1 MERYLTS
8 VSRST
13 ARRNSMDRQ
22 THYLALKPVLFLS
35 TPAATLTVP
44 SHMQQ
49 NSKPPLP
56 NLTTKNQTPVPKE
69 ISRKSS
75 IVAPV
80 TPPTP
85 VVVEPTPTPQRR
97 ASLSKPRSKSVC
109 FNEIQVEHQP
119 FKSVTPP
126 RPSSSFGLKPETS
139 PQHSMFERSPL
150 LWKSKPMSALP
161 RPTQIV
167 LPQTPID
174 LRRMSKTPSVYDIR
188 KASIVS
194 DVTPKPTT
202 PQTPTMSSTPRVRL
216 GKPTTQQQ
224 AQFQKFL
231 KSIKQ
236 PRRLSI
242 KEIKFLN
249 VNETFV
255 KQAEKL
261 LFFPQRLAFLP
272 KAITAPKRKFAFHVH

>member
-1 MERYLTS
+1 MTS
-8 VSRST
+8 VNRAT

-35 TPAATLTVP
+35 TPAATSTVP
-44 SHMQQ
+44 SRNQQ

-56 NLTTKNQTPVPKE
+56 NLLSKNPMPKE
-69 ISRKSS
+69 VSRRSS

-80 TPPTP
+80 ATPPP
-85 VVVEPTPTPQRR
+85 VIVEPPSVPQRR
-97 ASLSKPRSKSVC
+97 ASISKQRSKSVC
-109 FNEIQVEHQP
+109 FTDEQVEHQHL
-119 FKSVTPP
+119 KSAIPA
-126 RPSSSFGLKPETS
+126 RPSSSFGLKPET
-139 PQHSMFERSPL
+139 QHVMFERPPL
-150 LWKSKPMSALP
+150 LWKNKPMTALP

-167 LPQTPID
+167 LPQTPIV

-194 DVTPKPTT
+194 DVAPKSAPS
-202 PQTPTMSSTPRVRL
+202 TPTPSSTPRVRL
-216 GKPTTQQQ
+216 GKPSTQQQ

-249 VNETFV
+249 VNEAFV